1 MSTPTPERPAP
12 SASGAPAETRP
23 SATDPTVDRGAD
35 PGADPGADH
44 LGSGL
49 RTRHLT
55 MMGLGSAIGAGLFL
69 GSGVGIATAGPA
81 VLVSYAI
88 AGVVVILVMRMLAE
102 MASARPA
109 SGSFSVYAEEALG
122 PWAGFL
128 LGWLYW
134 FMLVMVLGAEITGAA
149 RIVTGWYPDVPQW
162 GVALAVVVVFAVIN
176 LWGVRQFGELEFWFA
191 FVKVAAIVGF
201 LVVGVLLV
209 LGLLPG
215 TEPVGTSNLLGQ
227 GGFAPEGWG
236 GIAAG
241 LLVVVFAFG
250 GIEIVTIAAAEAREP
265 RTAVARATRSIVWR
279 ILVFYLGSVA
289 IMVLVLPWD
298 SPLLA
303 ESPFVAVLDLAGLP
317 GAARVM
323 EVVVVVALL
332 SAFNANVYGTS
343 RMAYSL
349 AGRGDGPRALR
360 RVSRRDVPWVSVL
373 VSVFFALVAVGL
385 NWLLPEALL
394 GILLNA
400 VGAALLVVWVL
411 VAVSQL
417 RLRRWIEVQA
427 RASGEPMTL
436 RMWGFPWLTWAV
448 LVGLAALAVLMLT
461 DAAARAQ
468 LVSTAG
474 LVVVILAVYLVTRRG
489 RARRGAAAGARADG

>member
-1 MSTPTPERPAP
+1 MSTPTPERPAATASRAP
-12 SASGAPAETRP
+12 SGPSVPSDAPSDGT
-23 SATDPTVDRGAD
+23 ATDPS
-35 PGADPGADH
+35 ADH
-44 LGSGL
+44 LGRGL

-149 RIVTGWYPDVPQW
+149 QIVTGWYPDVPQW

-215 TEPVGTSNLLGQ
+215 TEPVGTSNLLGH
-227 GGFAPEGWG
+227 GGFAP
-236 GIAAG
+236 
-241 LLVVVFAFG
+241 
-250 GIEIVTIAAAEAREP
+250 
-265 RTAVARATRSIVWR
+265 
-279 ILVFYLGSVA
+279 
-289 IMVLVLPWD
+289 
-298 SPLLA
+298 
-303 ESPFVAVLDLAGLP
+303 
-317 GAARVM
+317 
-323 EVVVVVALL
+323 
-332 SAFNANVYGTS
+332 
-343 RMAYSL
+343 
-349 AGRGDGPRALR
+349 
-360 RVSRRDVPWVSVL
+360 
-373 VSVFFALVAVGL
+373 
-385 NWLLPEALL
+385 
-394 GILLNA
+394 
-400 VGAALLVVWVL
+400 
-411 VAVSQL
+411 
-417 RLRRWIEVQA
+417 
-427 RASGEPMTL
+427 
-436 RMWGFPWLTWAV
+436 
-448 LVGLAALAVLMLT
+448 
-461 DAAARAQ
+461 
-468 LVSTAG
+468 
-474 LVVVILAVYLVTRRG
+474 
-489 RARRGAAAGARADG
+489 

>member
-1 MSTPTPERPAP
+1 MSTSTPPSHRTPRPGPAATGPTSP
-12 SASGAPAETRP
+12 
-23 SATDPTVDRGAD
+23 DRLS
-35 PGADPGADH
+35 H
-44 LGSGL
+44 GL
-49 RTRHLT
+49 RARHLT

-88 AGVVVILVMRMLAE
+88 AGVLVILVMRMLAE

-122 PWAGFL
+122 PWAGFV

-149 RIVTGWYPDVPQW
+149 VIVTGWFPGVPQW
-162 GVALAVVVVFAVIN
+162 GVALAVVTVFAVVN
-176 LWGVRQFGELEFWFA
+176 LWGVRQFGEFEFWFA

-215 TEPVGTSNLLGQ
+215 TDPVGTSNLLGH
-227 GGFAPEGWG
+227 GGFAPEGLAG
-236 GIAAG
+236 VAAG

-250 GIEIVTIAAAEAREP
+250 GIEIVTIAAAEARDP

-279 ILVFYLGSVA
+279 ILLFYLGSVA

-317 GAARVM
+317 GAARLM

-349 AGRGDGPRALR
+349 AGRGDGPTALR

-373 VSVFFALVAVGL
+373 VSVFFSLVAVGL
-385 NWLLPEALL
+385 NWLAPDALL
-394 GILLNA
+394 GVLLNA

-417 RLRRWIEVQA
+417 RLRRRLEAEA
-427 RASGEPMTL
+427 RAAGEPLTL
-436 RMWGFPWLTWAV
+436 RMWGYPWLTWAV

-461 DAAARAQ
+461 DDTARAQ
-468 LVSTAG
+468 LASTAG
-474 LVVVILAVYLVTRRG
+474 LVVVLLALYALTRGG
-489 RARRGAAAGARADG
+489 RARRLAAAPAPTRDRPEATD